1 MTIFKNT
8 LLAII
13 GMLALVNVGFAQS
26 PLIQNVYNR
35 EALSLNGDWN
45 YIVDPYENGYYDYRR
60 IPFDK
65 YFNPANPGSGA
76 YFANVKPAH
85 KTDRVEYDFDL
96 ADKIKVPGSWSV
108 EKEPLH
114 WYEGTVWYQKDFIF
128 EPTAGEKSILHF
140 GAVNYEAEV
149 YVNGI
154 KVGTHVGGF
163 TPFNFDVT
171 EQLKAGDNFVVVKVD
186 NTRKKD
192 AVPTINTDWWNHG
205 GITREVKLIQV
216 PEVFVADYSIQ
227 LSKTQNNLIE
237 GSVQL
242 SEKAAGQSV
251 HIAIPELKINKEL
264 TTNAEGKAEFAIKAK
279 KITKWHVDKPYL
291 YDVNLSAGQD
301 VVSDRIGFR
310 TIEVQGSDILLNGE
324 KLYLRGICMHEEN
337 PIEGRRNYSLEDARM
352 MFQWSKDLNANF
364 VRLAH
369 YPHNE
374 NMPRLADELGIL
386 LWEEIPVYWTIDWTN
401 EETLANAKG
410 QLTEMV
416 QRDRNRA
423 SVIIWSM
430 ANETPVSE
438 ERNQFLKALVETT
451 RSLDNSRLISAAMEV
466 HGEEDGTKMISDP
479 FGEYVDIMSFN
490 QYHGWYGGDIE
501 DFPNLKWAVKYN
513 KPVVVSE
520 WGAGAKYGYR
530 ADDQTIWSEDYQA
543 YFYQKTLE
551 GINNIPN
558 LAGFTPWILAD
569 FRSPRR
575 PLANI
580 QDMWNRKGLISEGG
594 FKKQAFF
601 VLKDYYDQ
609 KEAKGNL

>member
-1 MTIFKNT
+1 MNT
-8 LLAII
+8 LMRKIGAIVCFLI
-13 GMLALVNVGFAQS
+13 LSVPAFAQEA
-26 PLIQNVYNR
+26 LIQNTYNR
-35 EALSLNGDWN
+35 ESLSLNGDWS
-45 YIVDPYENGYYDYRR
+45 YIIDPYENGYYDYRR
-60 IPFDK
+60 EPFDN

-85 KTDRVEYDFDL
+85 KTDRVEYDFTN

-108 EKEPLH
+108 EKEQMH
-114 WYEGTVWYQKDFIF
+114 WYEGTVWYEKDFLF
-128 EPTAGEKSILHF
+128 EPKAGHKSILYF
-140 GAVNYEAEV
+140 GAVNYEAHV

-154 KVGTHVGGF
+154 KVGHHIGGF
-163 TPFNFDVT
+163 TPFNFEVT
-171 EQLKAGDNFVVVKVD
+171 KHLKKGNNFVVVKVD

-205 GITREVKLIQV
+205 GITREVKILQV
-216 PEVFVADYSIQ
+216 PELYVADYTVQ
-227 LSKTQNNLIE
+227 LSKEQANVIE
-237 GSVQL
+237 GTVAL
-242 SEKAAGQSV
+242 SEQKAGELV
-251 HIAIPELKINKEL
+251 TLNIPELKIKKTL
-264 TTNAEGKAEFAIKAK
+264 TTDAEGKASFAIKAK
-279 KITKWHVDKPYL
+279 KLTKWHVDKPYL
-291 YDVNLSAGQD
+291 YDVQWAAGQD
-301 VVSDRIGFR
+301 VVNDRVGFR
-310 TIEVQGSDILLNGE
+310 TIEVSGSDILLNGE
-324 KLYLRGICMHEEN
+324 KVYLRGICMHEEN

-352 MFQWSKDLNANF
+352 MFQWAKELNTNF

-374 NMPRLADELGIL
+374 HMPRLADELGIL

-401 EETLANAKG
+401 TQTLANAKG
-410 QLTEMV
+410 QLSEMV
-416 QRDRNRA
+416 QRDKNRA

-438 ERNQFLKALVETT
+438 ERNQFLKALVTTT
-451 RSLDNSRLISAAMEV
+451 RELDNSRLISAAMEV

-490 QYHGWYGGDIE
+490 QYHGWYGGDIK

-513 KPVVVSE
+513 KPVIVSE

-543 YFYQKTLE
+543 YFYEQTLA
-551 GINNIPN
+551 GIENIPN

-580 QDMWNRKGLISEGG
+580 QDMWNRKGLISDGG

-601 VLKDYYDQ
+601 VLKKYYDK
-609 KEAKGNL
+609 KEAGTNL